1 MNQAS
6 DLNFFALLAK
16 KASLS
21 ATARELDVT
30 PAAVSKR
37 LAQLEQRLGVR
48 LLNRTTR
55 RISLTNEGEVYLT
68 NARRIIAE
76 IEELEGL
83 VSSSRAVPKGLLR
96 VNAPLGFGRAY
107 IAPAISAFA
116 KRYPEVEVQLQ
127 LTDRPMSLGDE
138 AFDVGIRFG
147 ELPDARLVARRI
159 AANRRLLCA
168 APSYLKR
175 VGRPEIP
182 ADLLQHNCI
191 ILRQN
196 DAGYAL
202 WRLSRG
208 RKTETIKVRG
218 SLSSNDGEVTLT
230 WALDGHGILM
240 RAEWDL
246 AKYLRSRRLELVL
259 EDYSTPPA
267 DIYAVFPE
275 RHNVSAKT
283 RAFIDFLV
291 ERFQAPFPAKA
302 RADMHW

>member
-1 MNQAS
+1 MNKTS
-6 DLNFFALLAK
+6 DLSFFALLSK
-16 KASLS
+16 NASLS
-21 ATARELDVT
+21 AAARELDVT

-37 LAQLEQRLGVR
+37 LAHLEQRLGVR

-55 RISLTNEGEVYLT
+55 RISLTNEGEVYLS

-76 IEELEGL
+76 IDELERL

-96 VNAPLGFGRAY
+96 VNAPLGFGRTY

-116 KRYPEVEVQLQ
+116 KRYPEVDVQLQ

-138 AFDVGIRFG
+138 GYDVGIRFG
-147 ELPDARLVARRI
+147 ELPDARLVARKI

-175 VGRPEIP
+175 FGRPQAPSE
-182 ADLLQHNCI
+182 LLHHNCI

-202 WRLSRG
+202 WRLTRG

-218 SLSSNDGEVTLT
+218 SLSSNDGEVALT

-240 RAEWDL
+240 RAEWDI
-246 AKYLRSRRLELVL
+246 AKYLRGRRLELVL

-275 RHNVSAKT
+275 RHNISGKT
-283 RAFIDFLV
+283 RALIDFLV
-291 ERFQAPFPAKA
+291 QRFQAQSSAKPK
-302 RADMHW
+302 RELQW